1 MNGQEKVKLSDASK
15 ELGLS
20 EDYVRYQMRKGG
32 FKPPIG
38 RVFKSSTG
46 KTYRYLVYRE
56 LLSEYMRGVKN
67 G

>member
-1 MNGQEKVKLSDASK
+1 MEKHERIPLSDASR

-38 RVFKSSTG
+38 RVFKSSSG

>member
-1 MNGQEKVKLSDASK
+1 MTEKERVSLSSASQ

-20 EDYVRYQMRKGG
+20 EDYIRYQMRKGG

-38 RVFKSSTG
+38 RVVKSSTG

-56 LLSEYMRGVKN
+56 LLSQYMKGENN

>member
-1 MNGQEKVKLSDASK
+1 MNEQEKVRLSDASK

-20 EDYVRYQMRKGG
+20 EDYIRYHMRKGG

-56 LLSEYMRGVKN
+56 LLSQYMKGEN
-67 G
+67 HG